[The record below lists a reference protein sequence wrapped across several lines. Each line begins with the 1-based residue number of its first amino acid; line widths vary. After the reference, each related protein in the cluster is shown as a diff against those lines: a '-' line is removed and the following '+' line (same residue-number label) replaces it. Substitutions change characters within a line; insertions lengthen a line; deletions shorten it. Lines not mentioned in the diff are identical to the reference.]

1 MSAGIII
8 LIVVLVLLAMIIG
21 WVISVQRNLVGLDEL
36 CKNAMSQIGVQQN
49 SRWDALGALADMV
62 KQYDDHEY
70 NTLKDIIAQRTN
82 IGTNS
87 TAAEAEADENL
98 ITKAMSRFLAV
109 AEAYPDLKANT
120 NYQNLMDSIKQY
132 EENVR
137 LARMSYN
144 DTVTK
149 YNRTIRMFPTSLIA
163 GLLRFVERDYLETP
177 DEKQAM
183 PDLKR

>member
-21 WVISVQRNLVGLDEL
+21 WVISVQRNLVGLDEI

-82 IGTNS
+82 IGP
-87 TAAEAEADENL
+87 
-98 ITKAMSRFLAV
+98 IPPQRK
-109 AEAYPDLKANT
+109 PK
-120 NYQNLMDSIKQY
+120 
-132 EENVR
+132 
-137 LARMSYN
+137 RM
-144 DTVTK
+144 
-149 YNRTIRMFPTSLIA
+149 RTSLRS
-163 GLLRFVERDYLETP
+163 LRKPV
-177 DEKQAM
+177 K
-183 PDLKR
+183 